1 MTGEM
6 NFCNT
11 QNGPAWKRDK
21 AFLFTWLK
29 QAGAWG
35 KQKELDKT
43 GCGDSVVVG

>member
-1 MTGEM
+1 M
-6 NFCNT
+6 
-11 QNGPAWKRDK
+11 GPHSCRVKSQEKHSHKKNK
-21 AFLFTWLK
+21 AFPFTWLK